1 MTQSNQMKK
10 RDRLN
15 KFEDIG
21 FYIVITFASL
31 VIGFGIIA
39 LIAGIIKF

>member
-1 MTQSNQMKK
+1 MRQSNQMKK

-21 FYIVITFASL
+21 FFIVVALSSL
-31 VIGFGIIA
+31 VVGFAIIA
-39 LIAGIIKF
+39 LINGIMKF

>member
-1 MTQSNQMKK
+1 MRQLNQMKK

-21 FYIVITFASL
+21 FFIVMAFASL

-39 LIAGIIKF
+39 LIAGIMKF

>member
-21 FYIVITFASL
+21 FYIVMVFASL
-31 VIGFGIIA
+31 VVGFAIIA
-39 LIAGIIKF
+39 LINGIMRF

>member
-1 MTQSNQMKK
+1 MRQSNQMKK

-21 FYIVITFASL
+21 FYIVMVFASL

-39 LIAGIIKF
+39 LIAGIMKF

>member
-1 MTQSNQMKK
+1 MSK

-21 FYIVITFASL
+21 FFIAIMLASL
-31 VIGFGIIA
+31 VIGSEIVR
-39 LIAGIIKF
+39 LIFKFITSIK